1 MNKNRWA
8 LKNKKALITGGTKGI
23 GKACVEEFLKL
34 GAEVFFVAR
43 NKDTVAK
50 LTNQYRNEGFNVYSL
65 SADVSSVGDRIKIY
79 ETVSDLWE
87 SIDILVNNAGFNIRK
102 PAIEYNASE
111 YNALINTN
119 LNSVF
124 DFCLRF
130 YPMLKAS
137 GNSSI
142 VNIASVA
149 GMTALRT
156 GTPYAMTKAAI
167 IQLTKNLAME
177 WAADNIRVNAVSPW
191 FIKTPLTAALLSN
204 QNFIDGV
211 ISRTPMK
218 RVGSPE
224 EVAAVVAFLSM
235 EAASFITG
243 QNIAV
248 DGGFTAYGF

>member
-1 MNKNRWA
+1 MD
-8 LKNKKALITGGTKGI
+8 KNKWSLKDKKVVITGGTKGI

-34 GAEVFFVAR
+34 GAQVFFIAR
-43 NKDTVAK
+43 NKDKVDE
-50 LTNQYRNEGFNVYSL
+50 LTEEYRKNGFNVFSL
-65 SADVSSVGDRIKIY
+65 SADVSLPEDRLRIY

-87 SIDILVNNAGFNIRK
+87 SLDILINNAGFNIRK
-102 PAIEYNASE
+102 PAIEYNWSE
-111 YNALINTN
+111 YKALINTN

-124 DFCLRF
+124 DLCLKF

-156 GTPYAMTKAAI
+156 GAPYAMTKAAI

-191 FIKTPLTAALLSN
+191 FIKTPLTASLLSN
-204 QNFIDGV
+204 RDFLNEV
-211 ISRTPMK
+211 INRTPMK
-218 RVGSPE
+218 RIGYPE
-224 EVAAVVAFLSM
+224 EVASVVAFLSM
-235 EAASFITG
+235 SASSFITG

-248 DGGFTAYGF
+248 DGGFTIYGF

>member
-1 MNKNRWA
+1 MDKSRWS

-34 GAEVFFVAR
+34 GAHVFFVAR
-43 NKDTVAK
+43 NKDMVDK
-50 LTNQYRNEGFNVYSL
+50 LTHQYRNDGFNVYSL
-65 SADVSSVGDRIKIY
+65 SADVSLPEDRIRIY

-87 SIDILVNNAGFNIRK
+87 SLDILINNAGFNIRK
-102 PAIEYNASE
+102 PVIEYNPTE
-111 YNALINTN
+111 YKALINTN
-119 LNSVF
+119 LSSVF
-124 DFCLRF
+124 DFCLKF
-130 YPMLKAS
+130 YPMLKVS

-156 GTPYAMTKAAI
+156 GAPYAMTKAAI

-191 FIKTPLTAALLSN
+191 FIKTPLTEVLLSN
-204 QNFIDGV
+204 HKFINEV
-211 ISRTPMK
+211 ISRTPMR

-235 EAASFITG
+235 PVASFITG
-243 QNIAV
+243 QNVAV
-248 DGGFTAYGF
+248 DGGFTIYGF